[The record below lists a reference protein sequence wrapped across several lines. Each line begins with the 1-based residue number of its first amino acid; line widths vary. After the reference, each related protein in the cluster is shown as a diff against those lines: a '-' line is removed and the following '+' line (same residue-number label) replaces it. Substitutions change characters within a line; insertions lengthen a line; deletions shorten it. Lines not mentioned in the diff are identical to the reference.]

1 MKKFRRRNR
10 IMEKTQKTEVY
21 KQSKARYY
29 KHANDKNVATYLV
42 YADADE
48 GHVFY
53 ESAKQ
58 NKVPAAVLK
67 DMFIKG
73 MTVVFSDSYYKPIEY
88 SELSGVGTIVVH
100 DGTSKKSFNSAEK
113 VE

>member
-1 MKKFRRRNR
+1 MK
-10 IMEKTQKTEVY
+10 KTQKTEVY

-100 DGTSKKSFNSAEK
+100 DGTSKKSFSSAEK

>member
-1 MKKFRRRNR
+1 
-10 IMEKTQKTEVY
+10 MEKTQTTAVY
-21 KQSKARYY
+21 KPTKARYY
-29 KHANDKNVATYLV
+29 KHANYKNVATYLV